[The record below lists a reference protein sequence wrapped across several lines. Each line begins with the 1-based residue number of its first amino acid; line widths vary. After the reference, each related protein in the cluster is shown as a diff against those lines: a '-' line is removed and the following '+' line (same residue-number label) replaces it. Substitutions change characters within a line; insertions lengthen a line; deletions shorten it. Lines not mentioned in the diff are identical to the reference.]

1 VAEHK
6 DILNKELREDDSVVF
21 CGVRGTNRMTVGRVL
36 RVLPETVEV
45 VYETYN
51 RGGRV
56 VTSIFRKPEDV
67 VRV

>member
-1 VAEHK
+1 MAEHK
-6 DILNKELREDDSVVF
+6 DILNRELREDDRVVF
-21 CGVRGTNRMTVGRVL
+21 SGVRGTNRMTVGRVL

-51 RGGRV
+51 RAGRV
-56 VTSIFRKPEDV
+56 ATSIFRKPEDV